1 MSEQPAEGRV
11 AVIGDLRAI
20 HVAGHELPAT
30 DDRRTMIITP
40 TEADAARQAL
50 ILGALYSPVIGDV
63 LDQLGRFHQFLPAGI
78 RPIVPTM
85 KLGGRAMPVLLADVF
100 GPQQRP
106 FGRLTEALDSL
117 EPGEVYLARNPRTP
131 CAAWGEILTATARAR
146 GAAGAVI
153 DGFHRDTPR
162 VLEQQWPVFSRGS
175 YGQDAGVRS
184 TVVDY
189 RVPIEVGQVSISP
202 GDLLFGD
209 VDGVVVIP
217 RDVEDEVIERSL
229 AKAAAEN
236 TVRQAIEAGMSST
249 EAFTTFGIL

>member
-1 MSEQPAEGRV
+1 MITTFTETDAER
-11 AVIGDLRAI
+11 R
-20 HVAGHELPAT
+20 ELIR
-30 DDRRTMIITP
+30 D
-40 TEADAARQAL
+40 
-50 ILGALYSPVIGDV
+50 ALYTPVIGDV
-63 LDQLGRFHQFLPAGI
+63 LDQLGRFHQFLPAAI
-78 RPIVPTM
+78 RAIVPAM
-85 KLGGRAMPVLLADVF
+85 KLVGRAMPVLLTDVF
-100 GPQQRP
+100 GPQERP

-131 CAAWGEILTATARAR
+131 CAAWGEILTATARTR

-184 TVVDY
+184 AVVDY
-189 RVPIEVGQVSISP
+189 RVPIQIGQVSISP

-217 RDVEDEVIERSL
+217 RDIEDEVIERSL

-249 EAFTTFGIL
+249 EAFATFGIL